1 MFPMWFDKV
10 IVFFVTRDF
19 CVKRKILGLSFLFSD
34 FYNC

>member
-19 CVKRKILGLSFLFSD
+19 YVKRKILGLSFLFSD